1 MLESFLDK
9 GQELRKRNEPFAI
22 AVVVRREAPSSGK
35 TGDKAIINKF
45 GEIIGWVGGG
55 CVRAILI
62 KEAEDAMKTGIAR
75 LVRIGKSLT
84 QSQQEGVMEY
94 KMTCQSEGLV
104 EVFVEPVLPPPHLVV
119 MGKTAIAKALVKLAK
134 TTGFRV
140 TAVAPDIKPDTFDKV
155 DELITQYNLKQVNTT
170 EASCIVVATQGD
182 QDETALQEAV
192 GKANCYLGFVSSRK
206 KGNKVMDYLKD
217 AGVDPQKVAAIKSPA
232 GIDINAK
239 SPEEVA
245 ISILAE
251 IIQVKSQ
258 APAASAFTQFDTT
271 RAEAGKPKFYIN
283 PVCGVP
289 VDVNS
294 PKHVIDYKGEKVYFC
309 CDGCK
314 VKFEQDPDKYMQKA

>member
-104 EVFVEPVLPPPHLVV
+104 EVFIEPVLHPPL
-119 MGKTAIAKALVKLAK
+119 
-134 TTGFRV
+134 
-140 TAVAPDIKPDTFDKV
+140 
-155 DELITQYNLKQVNTT
+155 
-170 EASCIVVATQGD
+170 
-182 QDETALQEAV
+182 
-192 GKANCYLGFVSSRK
+192 FV
-206 KGNKVMDYLKD
+206 L
-217 AGVDPQKVAAIKSPA
+217 
-232 GIDINAK
+232 
-239 SPEEVA
+239 
-245 ISILAE
+245 
-251 IIQVKSQ
+251 
-258 APAASAFTQFDTT
+258 
-271 RAEAGKPKFYIN
+271 
-283 PVCGVP
+283 
-289 VDVNS
+289 
-294 PKHVIDYKGEKVYFC
+294 FC
-309 CDGCK
+309 
-314 VKFEQDPDKYMQKA
+314 

>member
-104 EVFVEPVLPPPHLVV
+104 EVFIEPVLPPPHLVV

-170 EASCIVVATQGD
+170 EASCIVVATQVD

-206 KGNKVMDYLKD
+206 KGNKLMDYLKD
-217 AGVDPQKVAAIKSPA
+217 AGVDPVRVAAIKSPA

-314 VKFEQDPDKYMQKA
+314 VKFEQDPEKYMQKA

>member
-62 KEAEDAMKTGIAR
+62 KETEDAMKTGIAR

-104 EVFVEPVLPPPHLVV
+104 EVFIEPVLPPPHLVV

-170 EASCIVVATQGD
+170 EASCIVVATQVD

-206 KGNKVMDYLKD
+206 KGNKLMDYLKD
-217 AGVDPQKVAAIKSPA
+217 AGVDPVRVAAIKSPA

>member
-1 MLESFLDK
+1 MLEVFLEK
-9 GQELRKRNEPFAI
+9 GQELRKKNEPFAI
-22 AVVVRREAPSSGK
+22 AMVVRREAPSSGK
-35 TGDKAIINKF
+35 AGDKAIINKF

-55 CVRAILI
+55 CVRAIII
-62 KEAEDAMKTGIAR
+62 KEAEDAMKTGRAR
-75 LVRIGKSLT
+75 LVRIGKALN

-104 EVFVEPVLPPPHLVV
+104 EVFIEPVLPPPHLVV

-134 TTGFRV
+134 ASGFRV
-140 TAVAPDIKPDTFDKV
+140 TAVAPDVKPDTFDKV
-155 DELITQYNLKQVNTT
+155 DELITQYSLKQVNTT
-170 EASCIVVATQGD
+170 PATSIVVATQGD
-182 QDETALQEAV
+182 NDEIALQEAAA
-192 GKANCYLGFVSSRK
+192 KASCYLGFVSSRK
-206 KGNKVMDYLKD
+206 KGDKLMDYLKD
-217 AGVDPQKVAAIKSPA
+217 AGVDPSRVATIKSPA

-258 APAASAFTQFDTT
+258 VGAGAAFTMFDAT
-271 RAEAGKPKFYIN
+271 REEAGKPKFYIN

-294 PKHVIDYKGEKVYFC
+294 PKHVVDYKGEKVYFC

-314 VKFEQDPDKYMQKA
+314 VKFEQNPEKYMEKA